1 MHQLK
6 NYHLRLLAMLLI
18 LVLNSASSHEPE
30 STAHYLANEGVMI
43 VHGDTKILF
52 DPLFRISYGQ
62 YQMMP
67 KDMEAAMFA
76 GDPPFAG
83 IDAVFISHYHG
94 DHFSPRD
101 VLNLLKAQPTIRL
114 YAPKQ
119 AVEGLRR
126 VATDGESAVFTRVNS
141 LWLQYKDAPVQ
152 LEMDG
157 LQIIAV
163 RIPHSGWPQSLL
175 EVENIVYRVTLDD
188 EVTVLHLGDADPNDI
203 HFERDAGH
211 WRSRHIDLALPPFW
225 FFNSTYGPAVL
236 NLRLKPTH
244 SVGIH
249 VPMRM
254 PDNPAERPVEFQ
266 GFDLFTTPGE
276 IRIIKPAH

>member
-1 MHQLK
+1 M
-6 NYHLRLLAMLLI
+6 NNHLRLLAILLI
-18 LVLNSASSHEPE
+18 LALNSASAHEPD

-43 VHGDTKILF
+43 VHGETKILF

-67 KDMEAAMFA
+67 KDMEAALFA
-76 GDPPFAG
+76 GEPPFTG

-101 VLNLLKAQPTIRL
+101 VLNLLKAHPAIKL

-119 AVEGLRR
+119 AVQGLRR
-126 VATDGESAVFTRVNS
+126 VATDEESAVFTRVNS
-141 LWLQYKDAPVQ
+141 LWLQYKDTPVE

-157 LQIIAV
+157 LQITAV

-175 EVENIVYRVTLDD
+175 DVENIAYRVTLDD
-188 EVTVLHLGDADPNDI
+188 AVTVLHLGDADPNDI
-203 HFERDAGH
+203 HFERDAEH
-211 WRSRHIDLALPPFW
+211 WQSRHIDLALPPFW
-225 FFNSTYGPAVL
+225 FFSSTHGPGVL
-236 NLRLKPTH
+236 KSRLNPTH

-249 VPMRM
+249 VPTRM
-254 PDNPAERPVEFQ
+254 PDNPADRPPEFQ
-266 GFDLFTTPGE
+266 GFDLFTEPGE
-276 IRIIKPAH
+276 TRIIKPAHQ